1 VAEASPSR
9 ALLSI
14 EHALY
19 FLPARSNSHVHATRC
34 SSNSPCLPIEI
45 TLGSRDRLGVTRR
58 ESPIRGAIGHI
69 GPMVVV
75 VVPAP
80 VVVVVLLMVVV
91 VAAAAAAA
99 TAAAAAAAAAAVT
112 LSTRLYRTPCTV
124 TLCSSSRTRLALRAR
139 DRIVEAGRLDCLPR
153 DESRAIGDRADERR
167 L

>member
-45 TLGSRDRLGVTRR
+45 TLGSRGRLGVTRR
-58 ESPIRGAIGHI
+58 EPPIRGAIGRI

-99 TAAAAAAAAAAVT
+99 AAATAAAAAAAVAAAVT

-139 DRIVEAGRLDCLPR
+139 DRIVEAGRLGCLPR
-153 DESRAIGDRADERR
+153 DESARDRRSR
-167 L
+167 G